1 MTVAT
6 GYSNNDITTE
16 NDTEPNT
23 EKTETKGVSF
33 IAGNGRTRTS
43 LNYDTSNFY
52 WETGDKI
59 YVKDENNVFQHSSN
73 SVSGNTVPTFKF
85 MMLGRYTQHS
95 YIVYYPGKNGTNNN
109 VTIASSQTQNGPDNT
124 LHFGTAGDCGTG
136 RANLQNGKNKFTL
149 VHSPAFLCFKPTYDP
164 PLLTPICQR

>member
-52 WETGDKI
+52 WENGDKI
-59 YVKDENNVFQHSSN
+59 YVKDEDNVFQHSSN
-73 SVSGNTVPTFKF
+73 SVSGNIVPTFKF

-109 VTIASSQTQNGPDNT
+109 VTIASS
-124 LHFGTAGDCGTG
+124 
-136 RANLQNGKNKFTL
+136 
-149 VHSPAFLCFKPTYDP
+149 
-164 PLLTPICQR
+164 

>member
-1 MTVAT
+1 LTVAT

-33 IAGNGRTRTS
+33 IAGNGRIRTS
-43 LNYDTSNFY
+43 LNYDTSN
-52 WETGDKI
+52 
-59 YVKDENNVFQHSSN
+59 QHSSN

-109 VTIASSQTQNGPDNT
+109 VTIASSQPQNGPDNT

-136 RANLQNGKNKFTL
+136 KANLQNGKNKFTL

-164 PLLTPICQR
+164 PLLTPI

>member
-1 MTVAT
+1 MAVLLTVAT

-43 LNYDTSNFY
+43 LNYDTSKFY
-52 WETGDKI
+52 WENGDKI
-59 YVKDENNVFQHSSN
+59 YVKDEDNVFQHSSN

-95 YIVYYPGKNGTNNN
+95 YIGL
-109 VTIASSQTQNGPDNT
+109 I
-124 LHFGTAGDCGTG
+124 
-136 RANLQNGKNKFTL
+136 
-149 VHSPAFLCFKPTYDP
+149 
-164 PLLTPICQR
+164 